1 MTRKTTKTVFH
12 FFCGLLICI
21 LYNYILCSFRLPFIL
36 SIIPQLPMIFLVR
49 YFLKNMPRIRQYVF
63 LLPFILISGFFI
75 LLFKKFPSPSFYLTV
90 VLQTI
95 LLLVWGILCI
105 EKKVTFQTHSLIF
118 LFFFAFLYAA
128 HFCFVRN
135 HYDQKAEALINRL
148 AGTDPPSLL
157 MASDVDAFCKEA
169 DSVFYASGRNYG
181 FSGLAWRYL
190 YHRETYSD
198 QYQHLLTDLK
208 AEGKNHLKK
217 LLEHLC
223 AQSIASHD
231 PAYQTEAFPKVSD
244 ASAGNTPLTAEAL
257 RKQVEIELD
266 RICLEKYSNLDAFFE
281 AYSGEKLQV
290 IDAGSL
296 VPAANDSIC
305 FYRKDEEES
314 VQDAVHV
321 MFCALMDT
329 FTEPSDDRPF
339 TVLKYRIPEQTILSS
354 REVTDRILNYAD
366 QIWETGLKDPYYGI
380 TGAYESEGLFPI
392 TDGMYEII
400 GFHGYYAF
408 EGIEFIP
415 FQDALEEAIQEG
427 TVTDDG
433 MIPFIA
439 QGSAGTATYILLER
453 NGVYRL
459 QRAAVFAEMGFYK
472 QKNRIIF
479 TSKNAARIRTL
490 FCAY

>member
-12 FFCGLLICI
+12 FFCGFLICI

-36 SIIPQLPMIFLVR
+36 SIIPQLPLIFLFQ

-63 LLPFILISGFFI
+63 LVPFLLISGFFI

-105 EKKVTFQTHSLIF
+105 EMKVTLQKQSLIF
-118 LFFFAFLYAA
+118 LFFFAFLFVAY
-128 HFCFVRN
+128 FCFVRN
-135 HYDQKAEALINRL
+135 HYDQKAETLINSL

-157 MASDVDAFCKEA
+157 MASDIDAFCKEA
-169 DSVFYASGRNYG
+169 DSVFYASGQTYG

-190 YHRETYSD
+190 YHQETYSD

-208 AEGKNHLKK
+208 ADGKNHLEN

-223 AQSIASHD
+223 VQSISSHD
-231 PAYQTEAFPKVSD
+231 PAYQTQSSADHSD
-244 ASAGNTPLTAEAL
+244 ASSGNTPLTAETL
-257 RKQVEIELD
+257 REQVKKELD

-290 IDAGSL
+290 IETGSL
-296 VPAANDSIC
+296 VPSANDSIC
-305 FYRKDEEES
+305 FYRKDEKES

-321 MFCALMDT
+321 MFCALLDT
-329 FTEPSDDRPF
+329 FTQPSKDRPF
-339 TVLKYRIPEQTILSS
+339 TVLKFRIPEQTILSS

-366 QIWETGLKDPYYGI
+366 QIWETGLKDPYSGI
-380 TGAYESEGLFPI
+380 TGAYEFEGLFPI
-392 TDGMYEII
+392 ADGMYEII

-408 EGIEFIP
+408 DGIEFIP
-415 FQDALEEAIQEG
+415 FQDALEEAIQNG

-433 MIPFIA
+433 LIPFIA
-439 QGSAGTATYILLER
+439 NGSTGTTTYILLER

-459 QRAAVFAEMGFYK
+459 QRAAVFSEMGFYK
-472 QKNRIIF
+472 QKNRIF
-479 TSKNAARIRTL
+479 FNS
-490 FCAY
+490 